1 MNIYYVYVYLDTRKP
16 GEYIYGDYSFEYEPI
31 YVGKGKGS
39 RSIRHLKGDN
49 HNIIKINKI
58 NKIIREGFE
67 PKIIKVVEDVTNEEA
82 LNKEIE
88 LIKLIGRYCKEEGP
102 LTNVKPGGEDSI
114 GYKHTNDYIEQLQKP
129 VVKYNL
135 TGKVLEEYISVQE
148 AGLKNKTHPQTISQ
162 ICGGGIKI
170 WKDKFIFMYKG
181 EKFKK
186 RERGSASIGVY
197 SIDYNGDKKYYKS
210 LTEASEK
217 TSSSL
222 SKIMLVCK
230 GNRFQTNGL
239 LFRYENINK
248 YNKKIKEKYG
258 KYLNVLDKKV
268 IWNNKPYKNA
278 LEVINEESNVKINNI
293 YYKLKM
299 WEMV

>member
-114 GYKHTNDYIEQLQKP
+114 GYKHTNDYIEQLHKP

-197 SIDYNGDKKYYKS
+197 SIDYNMVETKYSS
-210 LTEASEK
+210 LTEASIE
-217 TSSSL
+217 TGGDINQIIS
-222 SKIMLVCK
+222 VCR
-230 GNRFQTNGL
+230 GNSFHSIGM
-239 LFRYENINK
+239 LFRYENDNK
-248 YNKKIKEKYG
+248 YIDKIRDKYG
-258 KYLNVLDKKV
+258 KYLDILGKEILLDGVVYKNVLEIIKKV
-268 IWNNKPYKNA
+268 PNT
-278 LEVINEESNVKINNI
+278 KISNI
-293 YYKLKM
+293 YQKLKLGKI
-299 WEMV
+299 